1 MEQSLVVLM
10 PTWDLLKKPF
20 KPFGM
25 QPQMHVKNDAIG
37 STQYKGFKGF
47 SNVLWACN
55 HVLPYTSCQN
65 GA

>member
-1 MEQSLVVLM
+1 M
-10 PTWDLLKKPF
+10 PTWELLKKPF

-25 QPQMHVKNDAIG
+25 QPQMHVKNNAIG

-47 SNVLWACN
+47 SNYGHAVYY
-55 HVLPYTSCQN
+55 VLPYTSCQN